1 MHCRSRTRR
10 PSCPDT
16 AAFLPL
22 LIFWLLLVITACG
35 EGDAGTAKPEPAAAE
50 PPRAEATAES
60 EPPATETAPADVPTV
75 VFLGDSLTAGYGL
88 PEAQAFP
95 ARLAERFAEEG
106 LPFRAVN
113 AGVSGDTSAG
123 GLARLDWVLSTDPDV
138 VVVEL
143 GPNDGL
149 RGLDLEMT
157 ESNLRA
163 IVTRA
168 RDAGARVLLVGMR
181 IPPNY
186 GPDYAGRFEALYP
199 RLAEELDVPLVP
211 FLLEGVGGVPDLNL
225 GDGIH
230 PTAEGQR
237 RVADNVAPHLRPLV
251 EAEWRERGRVPPA

>member
-1 MHCRSRTRR
+1 M
-10 PSCPDT
+10 
-16 AAFLPL
+16 
-22 LIFWLLLVITACG
+22 
-35 EGDAGTAKPEPAAAE
+35 
-50 PPRAEATAES
+50 
-60 EPPATETAPADVPTV
+60 V

-88 PEAQAFP
+88 NEGQAYP
-95 ARLAERFAEEG
+95 ARLAERLATEG

-123 GLARLDWVLSTDPDV
+123 GLARLDWVLSSQPDV

-157 ESNLRA
+157 ETNLRR
-163 IVTRA
+163 IVTRIQE
-168 RDAGARVLLVGMR
+168 AGARVLLVGMR

-186 GPDYAGRFEALYP
+186 GPDYAGRFAALYP

-211 FLLEGVGGVPDLNL
+211 FLLQGVGGVPALNQ

-237 RVADNVAPHLRPLV
+237 RVAANVAPYLEPLV
-251 EAEWRERGRVPPA
+251 AAEWQERGGPPA